1 MYTTYFPLTQCAS
14 KKDHLRNMK
23 ITNFQNLFR
32 DAWGCWLVDALWP
45 SSSNSFK
52 CKSQFIVENIYR
64 LINKISWKYIAYL
77 RSWSHFKNGFL
88 KACLFCR
95 SVNSLVF
102 SVSCFDSPSSSYKE
116 ASKAILSLIWLSHIL
131 NIFSMHLP
139 RLRIC
144 QYSMLLLRA
153 CLLTFLYCCWD
164 LIYWS

>member
-1 MYTTYFPLTQCAS
+1 MIDLIVCIELTQCAS
-14 KKDHLRNMK
+14 KRDHLRDMK
-23 ITNFQNLFR
+23 IANFQNLFR

-116 ASKAILSLIWLSHIL
+116 
-131 NIFSMHLP
+131 
-139 RLRIC
+139 RIC